1 MGKGQI
7 AVSVSNGVTM
17 LFCNNDVILLS
28 EGGGGKK
35 GIDCIEFMLCLKAVF
50 GQRGQKIV
58 IILNVWPLN
67 IAVIKTQPF
76 MRYV

>member
-7 AVSVSNGVTM
+7 AVSVSNGVAM
-17 LFCNNDVILLS
+17 LFCNNGVILLS
-28 EGGGGKK
+28 EGGGL
-35 GIDCIEFMLCLKAVF
+35 DCIEFMLCLKAVF

-76 MRYV
+76 MRYF